1 MSEEGRE
8 EAYRQAGEEERG
20 QGGEIVKFSVF
31 VLILAIT
38 VLVVAVTR
46 PLIFD
51 TIVPAAMGW
60 DEPAREEAAPT
71 LAPTVTPAALEEGTA
86 TAMPTATATPVPPT
100 ATPRIHVVQPG
111 DNLTRIA
118 QQFGV
123 SVDAI
128 MEANG
133 MANPH
138 RIYPGQRLVI
148 PDN

>member
-1 MSEEGRE
+1 MSEEERE
-8 EAYRQAGEEERG
+8 DVVRQERG
-20 QGGEIVKFSVF
+20 HSGEIIKFAVL

-51 TIVPAAMGW
+51 NIVPAVLGW
-60 DEPAREEAAPT
+60 DQPAGEEAPPAPD
-71 LAPTVTPAALEEGTA
+71 PTATPTATEESISPAA
-86 TAMPTATATPVPPT
+86 PTATATPLPPT

-118 QQFGV
+118 ERYGV
-123 SVDAI
+123 TVDAL
-128 MEANG
+128 MQANQ
-133 MANPH
+133 MTNPN

-148 PDN
+148 PDS